1 MQVFFALLM
10 SAVGV
15 SQVSALTGDVSIA
28 RPAAQALFELLDRTP
43 AIDSADPGGL
53 QPDSCAGQLE
63 LVDVA
68 FTYPT
73 RPGVPVF
80 QRLSLQV
87 PAGRTL
93 ALVGESGSGK
103 STVVQLL
110 LRFYD
115 PDAGSVHLDSHDLRQ
130 LNLAWFR
137 RQLGLVSQEPA
148 LFATT
153 LAENIGFGLEGASRE
168 QVETAAKAANAHGFI
183 TDLPDG
189 YETFVG
195 ERGVQLSGG
204 QRQRIAIARAVLR
217 NPKVLLLDEATSALD
232 LESERVVQAALEGLQ
247 SGRTCVVVAHRL
259 TTIRNAHCIAVMRA
273 GAVLEAGTHDE
284 LKARNGAYAKL
295 SAVRGET

>member
-28 RPAAQALFELLDRTP
+28 RPAAQALFKLLDRKP

-53 QPDSCAGQLE
+53 KPESCAGQLE

-68 FTYPT
+68 FQYPT

-80 QRLSLQV
+80 ERLSLQV

-103 STVVQLL
+103 STVIQLL

-115 PDAGSVHLDSHDLRQ
+115 PDAGSVHLDSNDLRQ
-130 LNLAWFR
+130 LNLCWLR

-153 LAENIGFGLEGASRE
+153 LAENIGFGAEGASQE
-168 QVETAAKAANAHGFI
+168 AIEAAAQAANAHGFI
-183 TDLPDG
+183 SELPDG
-189 YETFVG
+189 YKTFIG

-204 QRQRIAIARAVLR
+204 QKQRIAIARAVLR

-247 SGRTCVVVAHRL
+247 AGRTCVVVAHRL
-259 TTIRNAHCIAVMRA
+259 STVRTAHCIAVMRA
-273 GAVLEAGTHDE
+273 GAVLEAGTHEE
-284 LKARNGAYAKL
+284 LTAKNGTYAKL
-295 SAVRGET
+295 NAVRGE

>member
-1 MQVFFALLM
+1 M

-28 RPAAQALFELLDRTP
+28 RPAAQALFKLLDRKP

-53 QPDSCAGQLE
+53 QPDACAGQLE

-93 ALVGESGSGK
+93 ALIGESGSGK
-103 STVVQLL
+103 STVIQLL

-115 PDAGSVHLDSHDLRQ
+115 PDAGSVHLDSNDLRQ
-130 LNLAWFR
+130 LNIAWLR

-153 LAENIGFGLEGASRE
+153 LAENIGFGAEGANKE
-168 QVETAAKAANAHGFI
+168 EVEAAARAANAHGFI
-183 TDLPDG
+183 SELPDG
-189 YETFVG
+189 YQTFVG

-204 QRQRIAIARAVLR
+204 QKQRIAIARAVLR
-217 NPKVLLLDEATSALD
+217 NPTVLLLDEATSALD

-247 SGRTCVVVAHRL
+247 AGRTCVVVAHRL

-273 GAVLEAGTHDE
+273 GAVLEAGTHAE
-284 LKARNGAYAKL
+284 LAARNGAYAKL
-295 SAVRGET
+295 SAGRGQDS

>member
-148 LFATT
+148 LFKGGWERGA
-153 LAENIGFGLEGASRE
+153 GGGEGARCS
-168 QVETAAKAANAHGFI
+168 
-183 TDLPDG
+183 L
-189 YETFVG
+189 
-195 ERGVQLSGG
+195 
-204 QRQRIAIARAVLR
+204 
-217 NPKVLLLDEATSALD
+217 ATSLD
-232 LESERVVQAALEGLQ
+232 GCCAGL
-247 SGRTCVVVAHRL
+247 GTPRL
-259 TTIRNAHCIAVMRA
+259 PRR
-273 GAVLEAGTHDE
+273 
-284 LKARNGAYAKL
+284 
-295 SAVRGET
+295 